1 MKSEEEKVIE
11 LINQNYWLNG
21 TAEIKEGDLFAGV
34 ENAEMLSN
42 ITEVENAVELFRY
55 IENYQ
60 GTFKYKNFY
69 FANHSTYGCFVYI
82 AKNGKVKQ
90 FEHISIDNFERFLDW
105 IKEIEEIN
113 NKTKTVEEFYKTY
126 FKI

>member
-1 MKSEEEKVIE
+1 MEEEEKVLE
-11 LINQNYWLNG
+11 QINQNYWLNG

-42 ITEVENAVELFRY
+42 ITNVSDERELFKC

-69 FANHSTYGCFVYI
+69 FANHSVYGCFVYI

-90 FEHISIDNFERFLDW
+90 FEHISFSSMEHFLDW
-105 IKEIEEIN
+105 IREIEEVN

>member
-1 MKSEEEKVIE
+1 MKEEEKVLEEISR
-11 LINQNYWLNG
+11 NYWLNG

-42 ITEVENAVELFRY
+42 ITEVKNAKELFRC

-69 FANHSTYGCFVYI
+69 FANHSVYGCFVHI

-90 FEHISIDNFERFLDW
+90 FEHISFSDVNNFLNW